1 MRNSRSV
8 ILLWLLAVAAY
19 VIYAAR
25 EGSASGE
32 LIAGTIVFALL
43 LGLYL
48 MFSAAR
54 LSEVLPQIT
63 RNGGEYGL
71 PGLLFLLFVI
81 LALIARLTNPV
92 IAIVVAGATLWV
104 PVGLWSRTEEA
115 LTPVQAVAGLS
126 MLLIPLG
133 VDVVL
138 GARPNATGVALRL
151 GAFALPG
158 LLLLL
163 TTREQK
169 SRLNFYFAA
178 AVLFMWYTIEFG
190 AAPDV
195 GLPLPG
201 PPIPFVQQ
209 LWRPL
214 IGYLHL
220 ALIVLLL
227 YIVTLSKRLPD
238 VGFTFSLNR
247 RDWREVLINFALF
260 AVIAIPFGL
269 ITQFIKP
276 ATQLPE
282 PLLIVGQGLFIFLLI
297 ALPEEIL
304 FRGVIQRYLERV
316 LRWPPLP
323 TLILSS
329 VIFGASH
336 LNNPPNVG
344 YYFILASIAGF
355 FYGRTYLRTGKIVPA
370 AIVHLLVD
378 WVWNVLFKG

>member
-1 MRNSRSV
+1 MRSSRV
-8 ILLWLLAVAAY
+8 ALVLWLLSIIAFVVVAVQGE
-19 VIYAAR
+19 VQLGTLIF
-25 EGSASGE
+25 SA
-32 LIAGTIVFALL
+32 IVFALL
-43 LGLYL
+43 MGLYL
-48 MFSAAR
+48 MFSDVR
-54 LSEVLPQIT
+54 LSEALPQFI

-71 PGLLFLLFVI
+71 PGFLFLLYVI
-81 LALIARLTNPV
+81 LVLIARITNPV

-104 PVGLWSRTEEA
+104 PVGLWSRNEET
-115 LTPVQAVAGLS
+115 LTPVQAVVGLVV
-126 MLLIPLG
+126 LLIPLG
-133 VDVVL
+133 ADIVF
-138 GARPNATGVALRL
+138 GARPDIAGIILRL
-151 GAFALPG
+151 GAFALPA
-158 LLLLL
+158 LLILL

-195 GLPLPG
+195 DLPLG
-201 PPIPFVQQ
+201 VGS
-209 LWRPL
+209 LV
-214 IGYLHL
+214 GYLHL
-220 ALIVLLL
+220 ALLVLLL
-227 YIVTLSKRLPD
+227 YLVTLSQRLPD
-238 VGFTFSLNR
+238 LGFTFLLNR
-247 RDWREVLINFALF
+247 RDWREVIINFALF
-260 AVIAIPFGL
+260 AVIAIPVGL

-276 ATQLPE
+276 STQLPE
-282 PLLIVGQGLFIFLLI
+282 PLLIIGQGLFIFLLI

-316 LRWPPLP
+316 LRWSPLA

-370 AIVHLLVD
+370 TIVHLLVD
-378 WVWNVLFKG
+378 WIWNVLFKG